1 MNASSK
7 HRRKPKLI
15 GWHLL
20 VVATATLWLC
30 SCQNPAARKNQHQ
43 NVFYQPP
50 GNAPAPA
57 PLPSPAPLAINPH
70 AIHLNQR
77 APVRNSTAPIY
88 DMRVIAA
95 SYAQPMLPPQTYLGP
110 PVANH
115 PTDPRAQWSPPGI
128 PKPWPHDEYLY
139 DGGDK
144 DVGVVVDPDWTVRGL
159 DLEDTVGHFDT
170 LDGRTL
176 VTASNRVAIYAPR
189 FAAVRKVYGL
199 KAHDR
204 FDQLVG
210 VDLPIQLQLN
220 HERSFARTN
229 VLQEQPTGQIG
240 SKALVALRDTI
251 GDRVADNTQHLGA
264 FKNIF
269 ELYEDFQIIRLG
281 VLQQSEKVR
290 LTERIDAA
298 LVWEKKQAVQVIVEG
313 KPVSIQKGLAKPQ
326 ETSRSEDPPG
336 DPQMRVIKV
345 ASRADARP
353 GEIVDFTIRFDN
365 IGDELIG
372 NVTIIDNLTTRLE
385 LVPDSAQCSL
395 KAEFKTAE
403 NDGQSLVLRWEIT
416 DPMKVG
422 QGGII
427 RFKCRVR

>member
-1 MNASSK
+1 M
-7 HRRKPKLI
+7 
-15 GWHLL
+15 
-20 VVATATLWLC
+20 
-30 SCQNPAARKNQHQ
+30 
-43 NVFYQPP
+43 
-50 GNAPAPA
+50 
-57 PLPSPAPLAINPH
+57 
-70 AIHLNQR
+70 
-77 APVRNSTAPIY
+77 
-88 DMRVIAA
+88 
-95 SYAQPMLPPQTYLGP
+95 
-110 PVANH
+110 
-115 PTDPRAQWSPPGI
+115 
-128 PKPWPHDEYLY
+128 
-139 DGGDK
+139 
-144 DVGVVVDPDWTVRGL
+144 VVDPDWTVRGL

-204 FDQLVG
+204 FDRLVG
-210 VDLPIQLQLN
+210 VDLSIQLQLN

-240 SKALVALRDTI
+240 TKALSAFRDTLT
-251 GDRVADNTQHLGA
+251 DRVADNTQHSGA
-264 FKNIF
+264 FHNVF
-269 ELYEDFQIIRLG
+269 ELYEDFQIIRQG
-281 VLQQSEKVR
+281 ALQQSEKVR

-298 LVWEKKQAVQVIVEG
+298 LVWEKKQAVQVIIDG
-313 KPVSIQKGLAKPQ
+313 RPVSVQQGLAKPQ
-326 ETSRSEDPPG
+326 ETSRFEDPPG
-336 DPQMRVIKV
+336 DPKLRVIKV
-345 ASRADARP
+345 ASKADAKP

-385 LVPDSAQCSL
+385 LGPDRAQCSL

-416 DPMKVG
+416 DPMKIG